1 MTKLEKVLYT
11 ASLPGN
17 QREVA
22 QELVDPPEQ
31 LGGLR

>member
-17 QREVA
+17 EAA
-22 QELVDPPEQ
+22 QELVYTLEQ
-31 LGGLR
+31 PGGLR

>member
-17 QREVA
+17 EDA
-22 QELVDPPEQ
+22 QELVYTQEQ
-31 LGGLR
+31 PGGLR